1 MNRRYLLD
9 TNIVSA
15 PVTKEPDPE
24 ILERLELHSDEC
36 AIAAPVWHELVFGC
50 QRLPRGRKRLAI
62 EAYLEDVVLHVY
74 PMLPYDQTAADR
86 HGTERARLAGLGTP
100 APFVDAQIAAIAYVN
115 DLVLV
120 TRSSRDF
127 ERYEGLKVESWSAG

>member
-15 PVTKEPDPE
+15 PVAKLPDPE
-24 ILERLELHSDEC
+24 ILERLGLHGEEC

-50 QRLPRGRKRLAI
+50 ERLPHGRKRLAL
-62 EAYLEDVVLHVY
+62 EAYLEDVVLLAFPV
-74 PMLPYDQTAADR
+74 LPYDQAAAAR

-100 APFVDAQIAAIAYVN
+100 APFTDGQVAAIAYVN

-120 TRSSRDF
+120 TRNAQDF
-127 ERYEGLKVESWSAG
+127 KRYEGLKVESWSAG